1 MLKNPNR
8 VLCVRRGANKTNILN
23 IKHFFNTSSYFASR
37 FTKSSRTIV
46 NISLIASLALSQSLA
61 AVTLP
66 SGGKFVNGTGSITK
80 PNDKTMNIAGNKP
93 HNVIAW
99 GGGFNIGKDASVNFT
114 TSGKSYL
121 NLDYT
126 NKASQIL
133 GKLNGG
139 TNNIYLVN
147 PSGVLIGEGA
157 TINAN
162 NFGVSTTPI
171 DINEINDF
179 SNYGSFSP
187 VLSTNTKGDVVNM
200 GTINA
205 NEIVLVGNKVENI
218 KGTLQGKDQDFA
230 NQVTIEGNKVYLEGV
245 GIKATNLEATINE
258 DGYFTYDTGILYEFY
273 DKNNKKL
280 DYSFKGS
287 AVTNNDFKEYL
298 YIGGKYADND
308 QMNDSWDG
316 FINLFNE
323 GKLQEWGFNDIYL
336 GNDIDF
342 AGKDVINPIGDDTN
356 PFTANFYGNGY
367 TLSNLQ
373 IGPSGDYVGLFGYID
388 GGSVQD
394 LTIDRMQFLD
404 RVSSYKYIGGLA
416 GYIEGGTFS
425 NITLEN
431 ITGGIYSP
439 EVVGAGGF
447 AGKIEGGDFDN
458 IILDTIKDFNDNLD
472 SITSGGFAGEIN
484 TGTFDNISLSNLGN
498 IRARDY
504 AGGFAGKINGG
515 SYINIDISKIGDVNE
530 GAKASIVSSSKTD
543 YEKGS
548 YAGGFA
554 GYIKSGTYSNI
565 VLNDIAGINAT
576 LEDGKNFISDLVAYA
591 GGFAGYI
598 ESGTF
603 RAIDFKNI
611 STGIQTELNG
621 YKNVKH
627 NYAGG
632 FAGKIDDGDFSN
644 IVLNNIGDI
653 SSNGDWSSA
662 GGFVGKIDY
671 SSGNFSNIV
680 LNNIGN
686 IGSISGGISPYE
698 YGFTGGFAGWID
710 YSSGNFSNITLN
722 NIGDIRGSGFTGG
735 FVGKIVGG
743 NITLSNI
750 VLNNI
755 VNISGSNNRN
765 KFSSAGGFTGGIYS
779 GNITLSNIVLN
790 NIGGISSRNSGSSD
804 GFAGGFAG
812 WIHPESVDFS
822 NIVLNNIGNISGS
835 GINSSSAGGFIGEI
849 VDGSVTFS
857 NIYFYGTM
865 SLSGNKTNQNHIDSH
880 NQTALKLT
888 NASDLQTIQ
897 NHMQNDSTLKNL
909 EYVAGTNGNPYLHM
923 VTNGNIGGE
932 GSEITFDEENF
943 TYTPNIPEINPDG
956 SGTSS
961 LPEVSNEGELSDV
974 VVGRGD
980 FEEEILKIIINDILN
995 NEYVLN
1001 IDTIDFE
1008 KFNEDDL
1015 AIILYLLKNT
1025 ADEESIRQSLD
1036 FYTEFNKG
1044 ETDGLKLEFE
1054 KWYGDDSSSTY
1065 SISMEKYESIE
1076 RLKGYVNGT
1085 LKPEL
1090 ESIRNN
1096 LNRFESLKAEIE
1108 RLAKVYQEALDNNL
1122 IPYEQLEII
1131 YKNTQEKIDA
1141 YYAEAESL
1149 LETLHGDN
1157 KSFLVKLFE
1166 KKYNFKDRYNDDSL
1180 TGSFSFVGSNVD
1192 GNLDY
1197 KGSLIGKE
1205 VEDSAL
1211 GDKPILSLPGNEN
1224 SGDDQTINR
1233 GEGAEIA
1240 KTLAKQA
1247 DLASGESV
1255 IVLPAEETQNVI
1267 DEGERELGRVCIV
1280 SDNAKTSNPCIAIAF

>member
-1 MLKNPNR
+1 MYCALGG
-8 VLCVRRGANKTNILN
+8 GANKTNLLN

-66 SGGKFVNGTGSITK
+66 SGGKFVIGKGSIAI
-80 PNDKTMNIAGNKP
+80 NGNTMEITGKDTN
-93 HNVIAW
+93 HVIAW

-162 NFGVSTTPI
+162 KFGVSTTLMNMTAI
-171 DINEINDF
+171 DDF
-179 SNYGSFSP
+179 SDNGSFSP
-187 VLSTNTKGDVVNM
+187 AFNTGKGDVVNM
-200 GTINA
+200 GTIKA
-205 NEIVLVGNKVENI
+205 NEIVLVGNKVENLSG
-218 KGTLQGKDQDFA
+218 KLQGKDQDFA

-258 DGYFTYDTGILYEFY
+258 DGYFTHDTGILYEFY
-273 DKNNKKL
+273 DKNKKKL
-280 DYSFKGS
+280 DYSFKGN
-287 AVTNNDFKEYL
+287 AVTNNNFKEYL

-308 QMNDSWDG
+308 QMINSWTG
-316 FINLFNE
+316 FTNLFNDK
-323 GKLQEWGFNDIYL
+323 KLQEWGFNDIYL

-342 AGKDVINPIGDDTN
+342 DGKDEINPIGDKDN

-367 TLSNLQ
+367 TLSNLK
-373 IGPSGDYVGLFGYID
+373 IKPSGDYVGLFGYID
-388 GGSVQD
+388 GGGVRD
-394 LTIDRMQFLD
+394 LTIDGMQFRD
-404 RVSSYKYIGGLA
+404 GVFSYKYIGGLA

-431 ITGGIYSP
+431 ITGEIYSA
-439 EVVGAGGF
+439 EVIEGAGGF

-458 IILDTIKDFNDNLD
+458 IALDGIEDFNNEG
-472 SITSGGFAGEIN
+472 IASGGFAGEID
-484 TGTFDNISLSNLGN
+484 TGEFNNISLSNLGG
-498 IRARDY
+498 IKARNY
-504 AGGFAGKINGG
+504 AGGFAGKINDGIYSNIAIDTIKENTAEGG
-515 SYINIDISKIGDVNE
+515 GFSIYANINTTQD
-530 GAKASIVSSSKTD
+530 AF
-543 YEKGS
+543 
-548 YAGGFA
+548 AGGFA
-554 GYIKSGTYSNI
+554 GR
-565 VLNDIAGINAT
+565 
-576 LEDGKNFISDLVAYA
+576 
-591 GGFAGYI
+591 I
-598 ESGTF
+598 EG
-603 RAIDFKNI
+603 
-611 STGIQTELNG
+611 
-621 YKNVKH
+621 
-627 NYAGG
+627 
-632 FAGKIDDGDFSN
+632 GDFSN
-644 IVLNNIGDI
+644 IVLNNIGGDI
-653 SSNGDWSSA
+653 SSSGGDNWSSA
-662 GGFVGKIDY
+662 GGFTGVIYGGD
-671 SSGNFSNIV
+671 FSDIV

-686 IGSISGGISPYE
+686 ISSSGNRSSAGGFVGEIYGGDFSDIVLNNIGNISSSLRSGISSNE
-698 YGFTGGFAGWID
+698 YGFAGGFAGWINRD
-710 YSSGNFSNITLN
+710 SGDF
-722 NIGDIRGSGFTGG
+722 
-735 FVGKIVGG
+735 
-743 NITLSNI
+743 SNI

-755 VNISGSNNRN
+755 VNISGSGFTGGFAGKIDSYHMTLSNIALNNIGKISSSNIRD
-765 KFSSAGGFTGGIYS
+765 KFSSAGGFTGGIY
-779 GNITLSNIVLN
+779 GYNIILSNIVLN
-790 NIGGISSRNSGSSD
+790 NIGEISSRNSGSSD
-804 GFAGGFAG
+804 GFTGGFAG
-812 WIHPESVDFS
+812 WMDGDRKVTLS

-835 GINSSSAGGFIGEI
+835 GVKSSSAGGIVGEI

-880 NQTALKLT
+880 TQTALNLNISGDLT
-888 NASDLQTIQ
+888 TIQ

-909 EYVAGTNGNPYLHM
+909 EYVAETNGNSYLHM
-923 VTNGNIGGE
+923 VTNGNVGGE

-974 VVGRGD
+974 VLEKGD

-1054 KWYGDDSSSTY
+1054 KWYGTDSSSTY

-1076 RLKGYVNGT
+1076 RLKEYVNGT

-1122 IPYEQLEII
+1122 LPYEQLEII

-1247 DLASGESV
+1247 DLASGESI

-1267 DEGERELGRVCIV
+1267 DESERELGRVCIV